1 MQRIA
6 IIDIGSNS
14 ARLVISHIYKSGSYN
29 MVFNQKEML
38 RLAQKTESDG
48 LLSKEAFDS
57 TLQVMQS
64 FAYMCRQYKTD
75 KIIAVATA
83 AIRNAQNG
91 SRLAAEVFEK
101 TGIRLHI
108 ISGNMEAQ
116 LSYLGMKDGI
126 VFDLGGGST
135 ELILFRNRKLVESV
149 SIPLGAV
156 NTTDIFH
163 IRDTMLPSAYSD
175 INFFISTRME
185 QYPWLKDAN
194 LPLIGV
200 GGTARTVAKM
210 IQRSRN
216 YPSSRVHNYI
226 FSAQSFRALFKK
238 LQGTTL
244 EERRNI
250 PGLSEERADIILAGA
265 SIINCLL
272 TQTNSKRIVT
282 SGCGLREGLFYDY
295 YSKTNNVPLIAD
307 DILEERQPLEA
318 RMDSPV
324 SLPETSVDSSDIPV
338 EMLTKLK
345 ALYDRGVFTEEEF
358 NEKKRKLLNL

>member
-38 RLAQKTESDG
+38 RLAQKTEGDG

-83 AIRNAQNG
+83 AIRNARNG
-91 SRLAAEVFEK
+91 SQLAKEVFEK

-116 LSYLGMKDGI
+116 LSYLGVINTLPMKDGI

-135 ELILFRNRKLVESV
+135 EQILFRNRKLVESV

-156 NTTDIFH
+156 NTTDVFH
-163 IRDTMLPSAYSD
+163 IRYTMPPSAYSD

-200 GGTARTVAKM
+200 GGTAPRCSKNCRELRWKNAGTSPAFRKSAPTSFSPALPLSTACSHRRTANASLHQAAACAKACFM
-210 IQRSRN
+210 ITM
-216 YPSSRVHNYI
+216 P
-226 FSAQSFRALFKK
+226 
-238 LQGTTL
+238 
-244 EERRNI
+244 ERT
-250 PGLSEERADIILAGA
+250 A
-265 SIINCLL
+265 CL
-272 TQTNSKRIVT
+272 
-282 SGCGLREGLFYDY
+282 
-295 YSKTNNVPLIAD
+295 
-307 DILEERQPLEA
+307 
-318 RMDSPV
+318 
-324 SLPETSVDSSDIPV
+324 
-338 EMLTKLK
+338 
-345 ALYDRGVFTEEEF
+345 
-358 NEKKRKLLNL
+358 